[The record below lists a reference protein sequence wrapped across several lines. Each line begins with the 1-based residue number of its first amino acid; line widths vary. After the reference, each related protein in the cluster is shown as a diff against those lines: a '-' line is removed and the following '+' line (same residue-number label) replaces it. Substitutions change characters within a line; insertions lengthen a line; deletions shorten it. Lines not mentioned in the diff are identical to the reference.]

1 MNLENDLVVQCE
13 LCGHVQLINKDSLDM
28 DSYSYERN
36 MGEEVEYV
44 FSGECRCDHCRN
56 RMNYRISGYEYPVGA
71 YNYQSHEEAGCH
83 FVWEPSVEIEYYDF
97 DLPMY
102 AENEIACKIDY
113 IEGLIDG
120 MLIDPRAAYT
130 MKPDEFED
138 VVANI
143 FARNGFNV
151 QVTQRSHDGGKDII
165 ATYDMGGI
173 PCVLYIE
180 CKKYD
185 KKRPVGVKIAREV
198 FGMLT
203 ADRINKAIIVSTSSF
218 SREAREF
225 AGDQNS
231 MIELVDLDDLLR
243 MIHK

>member
-1 MNLENDLVVQCE
+1 
-13 LCGHVQLINKDSLDM
+13 M

-44 FSGECRCDHCRN
+44 FSGECQCDHCRN
-56 RMNYRISGYEYPVGA
+56 RMTYRISGYEYAVGA

-83 FVWEPSVEIEYYDF
+83 FVWETSVEIGYYDF
-97 DLPMY
+97 DLSMY
-102 AENEIACKIDY
+102 AENEMADKIDY
-113 IEGLIDG
+113 IEGMIDG
-120 MLIDPRAAYT
+120 MLMDPRAAYT
-130 MKPDEFED
+130 MRPDEFED

-151 QVTQRSHDGGKDII
+151 QVTQKSHDGGKDII
-165 ATYDMGGI
+165 ATYDMGGF

-185 KKRPVGVKIAREV
+185 KKRPVGVKIVREV
-198 FGMLT
+198 FGTLT
-203 ADRINKAIIVSTSSF
+203 ADRINKAIIVSTSFF

-243 MIHK
+243 MIRK